1 MKKNKLLVN
10 VTTLFLVFSVQVSG
24 IHVAESA
31 AVSTPANVVVR
42 AGTNTG
48 YLNGTLT
55 ITWDAVTS
63 ATAYAVLATRAGS
76 TSIATVSVSGEK
88 NNQAVITGLVGGATY
103 VVQVRAIQDQD
114 VSPWSSNSLV
124 STPTTLP
131 KAVNKPTVQVG
142 VGSATVNWVTLVGT
156 EDGGSSVT
164 SYVITE
170 SNSGKSLSVAGNIS
184 TVEFTDLT
192 QGETAIFQVKAVT
205 AVSTTGS
212 TSVASDEVTILS
224 SENVSPEASASP
236 SASAQPT
243 SPIEIT
249 STPSSGG
256 GSSGGGSS
264 GGGSSGGGS
273 SGGGGFGGGG
283 GGAAP
288 PAVIPSP
295 PNPESPAP
303 TASPSP
309 STFIPADKTP
319 LQPSLSPS
327 PRPIVSPSRG
337 ASASPKSSASA
348 QAQNTKSF
356 ISTTTSKV
364 NLTSFSAPA
373 KNASLTVKSTKN
385 LSVTLPTLKKGTK
398 IISKVRT
405 PNGAVFT
412 LATITVKKTGSV
424 KLPTIDFK
432 KPGTY
437 QLVTFINGK
446 SSTLKITV
454 KK

>member
-1 MKKNKLLVN
+1 MKKNKFLLN
-10 VTTLFLVFSVQVSG
+10 LTTLALVFSVQVSG
-24 IHVAESA
+24 LHIAQSA
-31 AVSTPANVVVR
+31 VVSTPTNVVVR
-42 AGTNTG
+42 AGTNTN
-48 YLNGTLT
+48 YLNGSLT
-55 ITWDAVTS
+55 VTWDAVTA

-76 TSIATVSVSGEK
+76 TSIATVTVSGEK

-131 KAVNKPTVQVG
+131 KAVNKPTVEVG
-142 VGSATVNWVTLVGT
+142 VGSATVNWVALVGT

-170 SNSGKSLSVAGNIS
+170 SNSGKSRSVAGNIS

-192 QGETAIFQVKAVT
+192 QDATAIFQVKAVT
-205 AVSTTGS
+205 AVSTAGS
-212 TSVASDEVTILS
+212 TSVATDEVTILS

-249 STPSSGG
+249 SAPT
-256 GSSGGGSS
+256 S

-273 SGGGGFGGGG
+273 SGGGGGGGG

-295 PNPESPAP
+295 PNTESPAP

-319 LQPSLSPS
+319 LQPSRSPS
-327 PRPIVSPSRG
+327 PRPSSSPSRG
-337 ASASPKSSASA
+337 VSPSPKASVSA

-356 ISTTTSKV
+356 ITTTTSTA
-364 NLTSFSAPA
+364 NLTSYSAPA
-373 KNASLTVKSTKN
+373 KNASITVKSTKN
-385 LSVTLPTLKKGTK
+385 LSVSLPILKKGTK